1 MVRGREGKAAR
12 LVAVVSMSSINRF
25 SIRIATLA
33 MVLIAMA
40 TSNSGH
46 GQGHL
51 GRGGRANV
59 SSLSS
64 AVPQN
69 VLFSNDL
76 EWKFGGKTQH
86 GWYLYT
92 PLINRLLNTTNDVNS
107 IGFAKSLSV
116 WQKQMGLQS
125 TGVLNDQ
132 SLYGMITVWQGAR
145 FKSREVAR
153 PDQLLTAPI
162 SDFYD
167 PTRELELRQVE
178 RETYAAY
185 KRMVAAAAAD
195 RSLKLAH
202 TAKNELAPGEKF
214 LKIVSAFR
222 SREYQDKLRRESP
235 NSGSAGLAVNSPHF
249 TGRALDLYV
258 GGDPVDTRDSNRKV
272 QVETRVYKWL
282 VRNAERFGFRPYFY
296 EPWHW
301 EYVK

>member
-1 MVRGREGKAAR
+1 MSIVPTRIFVLATV
-12 LVAVVSMSSINRF
+12 LVALATLDLGHSQGHMSS
-25 SIRIATLA
+25 
-33 MVLIAMA
+33 
-40 TSNSGH
+40 
-46 GQGHL
+46 
-51 GRGGRANV
+51 GGRVAP
-59 SSLSS
+59 SDLSA

-69 VLFSNDL
+69 VLLRNEL

-92 PLINRLLNTTNDVNS
+92 SLINRLLNTTNDVNS
-107 IGFAKSLSV
+107 SGFAKSLAV
-116 WQKQMGLQS
+116 WQKRMGLPS

-132 SLYGMITVWQGAR
+132 SLYGMISVWQGAR
-145 FKSREVAR
+145 FKSREMAR

-167 PTRELELRQVE
+167 PTREAELRQVK
-178 RETYAAY
+178 RETHAAY
-185 KRMVAAAAAD
+185 KRMVAAAVSD

-202 TAKNELAPGEKF
+202 TAQNELAPSEKF

-235 NSGSAGLAVNSPHF
+235 NAGSAGLAVNSPHF

-282 VRNAERFGFRPYFY
+282 VHNAERFGFRPYFY

>member
-1 MVRGREGKAAR
+1 MTTQKGPAGVPVLLRIAMLATV
-12 LVAVVSMSSINRF
+12 LVAL
-25 SIRIATLA
+25 ATFDL
-33 MVLIAMA
+33 
-40 TSNSGH
+40 GH
-46 GQGHL
+46 GQGHM
-51 GRGGRANV
+51 GRGGRATA
-59 SSLSS
+59 SDLAS

-69 VLFSNDL
+69 VLLQNDL
-76 EWKFGGKTQH
+76 EWKFGGKPQH

-92 PLINRLLNTTNDVNS
+92 SLINRLLNTTNDVNS
-107 IGFAKSLSV
+107 IGFAKSVAV
-116 WQKQMGLQS
+116 WQKQMGLPS
-125 TGVLNDQ
+125 TGLLNDQ
-132 SLYGMITVWQGAR
+132 SLYGMISVWQGAR
-145 FKSREVAR
+145 LKNRETAK
-153 PDQLLTAPI
+153 PNQLLTAPI

-167 PTRELELRQVE
+167 PTREPELRQVE

-195 RSLKLAH
+195 RSLRLAH
-202 TAKNELAPGEKF
+202 TAQNELAPSEKF

>member
-1 MVRGREGKAAR
+1 MTTQNGQAGMPVLLRIAILAMM
-12 LVAVVSMSSINRF
+12 LVALGMID
-25 SIRIATLA
+25 L
-33 MVLIAMA
+33 
-40 TSNSGH
+40 GQ

-51 GRGGRANV
+51 GRGGRATA
-59 SSLSS
+59 SALSA

-69 VLFSNDL
+69 VLLSNDL
-76 EWKFGGKTQH
+76 EWTFGGKTQH

-107 IGFAKSLSV
+107 VGFAKSLSV
-116 WQKQMGLQS
+116 WQKKMGLPS
-125 TGVLNDQ
+125 IGVLNDQ
-132 SLYGMITVWQGAR
+132 TLYGMITVWQGAR
-145 FKSREVAR
+145 FKSREIPR